1 MPTWSFAGVCT
12 RLADGRRKMEDM
24 IAITVS
30 EYERLKAAEKRL
42 NELRQEQIDKVNQE
56 IEEIKRRSHEK
67 MMQSFAAVPG
77 VPPVFL

>member
-1 MPTWSFAGVCT
+1 
-12 RLADGRRKMEDM
+12 MEEM
-24 IAITVS
+24 IAIPVS

-42 NELRQEQIDKVNQE
+42 NELRQEQIDRANHE
-56 IEEIKRRSHEK
+56 IEDIKLRSHEK

>member
-1 MPTWSFAGVCT
+1 MIIGSI
-12 RLADGRRKMEDM
+12 MEEM
-24 IAITVS
+24 IAIPVS
-30 EYERLKAAEKRL
+30 EYERL
-42 NELRQEQIDKVNQE
+42 NELRQEQIDKANQE

>member
-1 MPTWSFAGVCT
+1 
-12 RLADGRRKMEDM
+12 MEEM
-24 IAITVS
+24 IAIPVS
-30 EYERLKAAEKRL
+30 EYERL
-42 NELRQEQIDKVNQE
+42 NELRQEQIDKANQE